1 MDPENRTETG
11 SSFGTSPAKTQQCDG
26 MKRRGDGSR
35 GRRRFAGLLDGDG
48 EPSDQQRYFV
58 EMFKIVFLE
67 GSGEPPQALI
77 IAHQGNIGRHDRGH
91 RFQDGLDVWHRIT
104 SVQPGMQKLVGD

>member
-1 MDPENRTETG
+1 MRWHEA
-11 SSFGTSPAKTQQCDG
+11 S
-26 MKRRGDGSR
+26 
-35 GRRRFAGLLDGDG
+35 RRRFARAAGPAGFAGLLDGDG

-104 SVQPGMQKLVGD
+104 SVQPGMQKLAGD